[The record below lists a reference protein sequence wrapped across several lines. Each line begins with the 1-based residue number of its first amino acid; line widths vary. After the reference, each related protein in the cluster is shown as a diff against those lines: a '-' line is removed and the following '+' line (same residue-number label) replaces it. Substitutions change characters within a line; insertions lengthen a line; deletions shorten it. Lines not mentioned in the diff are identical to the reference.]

1 MNANANAVV
10 FDNIDALL
18 DASMDD
24 IEDLPPIGVPPT
36 GHYNLEVTATRE
48 QSQDKKSEYIKFSY
62 TVLEVND
69 VKNPEEAADAAVGM
83 KFDNIFSPVKK
94 DGTANTLSIG
104 LMKQALAP
112 FSQHFGTPKIG
123 ETIANINK
131 VSIAASLVRRQDKKD
146 EDRYRFALKDVV
158 IL

>member
-1 MNANANAVV
+1 MNTNSNAAV
-10 FDNIDALL
+10 FEDIDSLL
-18 DASMDD
+18 NASMDD

-36 GHYNLEVTATRE
+36 GHYVLEVTATRE

-62 TVLEVND
+62 VVVTVNEL
-69 VKNPEEAADAAVGM
+69 KNPEEAADAAEGM
-83 KFDNIFSPVKK
+83 KFDNIFSPLKK

-104 LMKQALAP
+104 LMKQALLP
-112 FSQHFGTPKIG
+112 FKEHFGTTTVG
-123 ETIANINK
+123 ETIGNINK
-131 VSIAASLVRRQDKKD
+131 ITIAANLVRRQDRKD

>member
-1 MNANANAVV
+1 MNANSNAVA
-10 FDNIDALL
+10 FDNIDDLL
-18 DASMDD
+18 NASMDD
-24 IEDLPPIGVPPT
+24 IEDLPPLGVPPT

-62 TVLEVND
+62 QVLAINE
-69 VKNPEEAADAAVGM
+69 VKNPEELADAAEGM

-104 LMKQALAP
+104 LLKQALAP
-112 FSQHFGTPKIG
+112 FAEHFGTKRLG
-123 ETIANINK
+123 ETIGNINK
-131 VSIAASLVRRQDKKD
+131 VTVAASLVRRQDKKD

-158 IL
+158 VL

>member
-10 FDNIDALL
+10 FDNIDSLL

-24 IEDLPPIGVPPT
+24 IEDLPPVGVPPT

-48 QSQDKKSEYIKFSY
+48 QSQDKKSEYVKFSY
-62 TVLEVND
+62 KVLAVNEL
-69 VKNPEEAADAAVGM
+69 KNPEEAGDAAEGM
-83 KFDNIFSPVKK
+83 RFDNIFSPIKK
-94 DGTANTLSIG
+94 DGTPNTVSIG

-112 FSQHFGTPKIG
+112 FSEHFGEKNIG
-123 ETIANINK
+123 ACIGHINQI
-131 VSIAASLVRRQDKKD
+131 SIAASLVRRQDKKD

>member
-10 FDNIDALL
+10 FDNIDSLL

-62 TVLEVND
+62 VVLAVNEL
-69 VKNPEEAADAAVGM
+69 KNEEERGDAAEGM

-104 LMKQALAP
+104 LLKQSLAP
-112 FSQHFGTPKIG
+112 FAEHFGTKQIG
-123 ETIANINK
+123 ETIGNINK
-131 VSIAASLVRRQDKKD
+131 ITVAASLVRRADKQDP
-146 EDRYRFALKDVV
+146 DRYRFALKDVV